1 MKLPVENSTIC
12 MIVEYICFQYL
23 FIYSIVYLFIYLLTY
38 LFICL
43 VIYSI
48 DVEIHVVA
56 LAQIMLVDFCY
67 NVIAIN
73 D

>member
-1 MKLPVENSTIC
+1 MPLSILPFVWLWNIFVSNI
-12 MIVEYICFQYL
+12 YL
-23 FIYSIVYLFIYLLTY
+23 FIQSFIYLFIYL
-38 LFICL
+38 FISL

-67 NVIAIN
+67 TVIAIN